1 MITVT
6 RTIRTDTPLEKS
18 WGFLKDFTS
27 AEQWDPG
34 TVTCRRLGDGPID
47 VGTRYENVSEF
58 RGRRT
63 TLIYE
68 VIQFEV
74 ARRLVLK
81 GENKTVQSID
91 DMTFS
96 GSTTGTEVL
105 YTARF
110 TFKGAVRLAEPF
122 LRRPLN
128 KLADDAEAGLQKAL
142 DAL

>member
-6 RTIRTDTPLEKS
+6 RTVRTDTPLEKA
-18 WGFLKDFTS
+18 WGFLKDFAS

-34 TVTCRRLGDGPID
+34 TVSCRRLGDGPID

-63 TLIYE
+63 TLQYE
-68 VIQFEV
+68 VTRFEV
-74 ARRLVLK
+74 ARRLVLR
-81 GENKTVQSID
+81 GENKTVQSVD

-96 GSTTGTEVL
+96 GSTTGTEVT
-105 YTARF
+105 YTAEF
-110 TFKGAVRLAEPF
+110 TFKGKLRLAEPL
-122 LRRPLN
+122 LRRPLS